1 MTIMVK
7 LSYHRTSTS
16 SNHQGQ
22 QWN

>member
-7 LSYHRTSTS
+7 LSYHRTSES